1 MHKESQDGFRDP
13 TEYEKELVSTYEF
26 DWSSATPLILLIFS
40 VPMFIACIT
49 NMSVE
54 IIPVFLFVLFFNFV
68 ISIPLLRE
76 IVFTKRLRAG
86 KYQVVTAGIT
96 GIKVPASEE
105 VTGYYASLELEDD
118 CAPGFTQKVYSDVY
132 TAYKQNPEQKFLL
145 VTVGFKTIILL
156 QK

>member
-49 NMSVE
+49 NMSAE
-54 IIPVFLFVLFFNFV
+54 IIPVFLFVLLFNFV

-86 KYQVVTAGIT
+86 KYQVVTARIT

-105 VTGYYASLELEDD
+105 VTGYYASLELEDG
-118 CAPGFTQKVYSDVY
+118 CTPGFTQKVYSDVY
-132 TAYKQNPEQKFLL
+132 TAHKQNPEQKFLL